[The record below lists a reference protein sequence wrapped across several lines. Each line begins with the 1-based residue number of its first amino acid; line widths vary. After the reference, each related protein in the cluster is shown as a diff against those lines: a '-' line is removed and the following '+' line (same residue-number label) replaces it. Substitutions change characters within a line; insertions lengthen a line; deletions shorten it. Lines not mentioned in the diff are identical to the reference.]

1 MGTYLEK
8 HYPKVNSVILEAYRH
23 DIPIFIPAF
32 SDSSAG
38 FGLIFHQQ
46 QNTNRHVTIDSVQD
60 FRELTEIKMASGDT
74 GLFMGGGGVPKKL
87 CPGCCR
93 GYGCFRQ

>member
-8 HYPKVNSVILEAYRH
+8 HYLKVNSVILEAYRH

-46 QNTNRHVTIDSVQD
+46 QNINQHATIDSVHD
-60 FRELTEIKMASGDT
+60 FRELTEIKMASGDI